1 MTPQFSFICEESPGQ
16 RSSKHKGPGVV
27 EGLANSSNKE
37 NREARRNQYK
47 AVRVAEEDLR
57 RPRKAAR

>member
-1 MTPQFSFICEESPGQ
+1 
-16 RSSKHKGPGVV
+16 VV
-27 EGLANSSNKE
+27 KSLANSSNKE
-37 NREARRNQYK
+37 NREARKKQYK

>member
-1 MTPQFSFICEESPGQ
+1 MTPHFSLFCGESPGQ

-27 EGLANSSNKE
+27 KSLANSSNKE
-37 NREARRNQYK
+37 NREARKKQYK